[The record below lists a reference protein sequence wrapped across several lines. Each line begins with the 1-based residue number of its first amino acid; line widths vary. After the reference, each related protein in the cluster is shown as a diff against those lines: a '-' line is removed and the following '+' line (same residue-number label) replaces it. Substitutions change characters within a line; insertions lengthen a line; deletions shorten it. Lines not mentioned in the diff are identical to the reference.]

1 MRAVIWLV
9 LLFVAAV
16 VAAITLGANDG
27 LVSLYWRGWRMDL
40 SLNLFLLALLAG
52 GAVVVSALQALR
64 ALTRLPQRAREWRAL
79 RRERAVQAALRQ
91 ALAEFL
97 AARYT
102 RAQKAAQR
110 ALALRDSTPEGG
122 ELELAQLS
130 HLLAAASAHR
140 LQNRAE
146 RDEQL
151 RQALALRRG
160 TGVPRPGDD
169 AALLLSAEWAL
180 DDRDAAQALAL
191 LSELPPGT
199 ARRTQ
204 ALRLR
209 LQAQRLANQPLQALP
224 TARLLAKHQGF
235 SKLAAQ
241 GLLRSL
247 AFQALEQAHDMDQLE
262 QVWQS
267 FDPADRRDPF
277 VAARAA
283 QHAAALG
290 AHGDAR
296 GWLRPLWEQMSE
308 LSADE
313 REQIAL
319 ALLHA
324 LPGLG
329 ADWLPRL
336 ESALQAYAQEP
347 AVVAAAGAAFAERQ
361 LWGKARRPLEQSARD
376 ARLAPAARRRAWRT
390 LAQLAREEGDE
401 PRAHQCNELAAALD

>member
-1 MRAVIWLV
+1 MRSVIWLV

-40 SLNLFLLALLAG
+40 SLNLFLLILLGG
-52 GAVVVSALQALR
+52 GAVLVSALQALR
-64 ALTRLPQRAREWRAL
+64 ALTGLPQRARAWRAL
-79 RRERAVQAALRQ
+79 RRERAAQAALRL

-110 ALALRDSTPEGG
+110 ALALREFTPDGG
-122 ELELAQLS
+122 EQELALLS

-151 RQALALRRG
+151 RQALATRRV
-160 TGVPRPGDD
+160 GVPRPGDD
-169 AALLLSAEWAL
+169 AALLLATEWAL
-180 DDRDAAQALAL
+180 DDRDAAQALTL
-191 LSELPPGT
+191 LSELPPGV

-209 LQAQRLANQPLQALP
+209 LQAQRLAQQPLQALP
-224 TARLLAKHQGF
+224 TARLLSKHQGF
-235 SKLAAQ
+235 SAVAAQ

-247 AFQALEQAHDMDQLE
+247 AFQALEQAHDLDQLS

-267 FDPADRRDPF
+267 LDPADRRDPF

-290 AHGDAR
+290 GHGDAR
-296 GWLRPLWEQMSE
+296 GWLRPLWDRLED
-308 LSADE
+308 LGADE

-319 ALLHA
+319 ALLPA

-336 ESALQAYAQEP
+336 ESALQAYPQEP
-347 AVVAAAGAAFAERQ
+347 AVVVAAGAAFAERQ
-361 LWGKARRPLEQSARD
+361 LWGKARRPLESSARD

-390 LAQLAREEGDE
+390 LAQLAREEGDV
-401 PRAHQCNELAAALD
+401 PRAQECNEFAAALD

>member
-1 MRAVIWLV
+1 MRAVVWLV

-27 LVSLYWRGWRMDL
+27 IASFYWRGWRVDL
-40 SLNLFLLALLAG
+40 SLNLFLLGLLAG
-52 GAVVVSALQALR
+52 VAVLVSALQALR
-64 ALTRLPQRAREWRAL
+64 ALVGLPQRAREWRAL
-79 RRERAVQAALRQ
+79 RRERAVQSALRQ

-110 ALALRDSTPEGG
+110 ALSLRDATPEGG
-122 ELELAQLS
+122 EQELAQLS

-140 LQNRAE
+140 LQNRTE

-151 RQALALRRG
+151 RQALATRRVA
-160 TGVPRPGDD
+160 VPRPGDD
-169 AALLLSAEWAL
+169 AALLLAAEWAL
-180 DDRDAAQALAL
+180 DDRDAAQALVL

-209 LQAQRLANQPLQALP
+209 LQAQRLAQQPLQALP
-224 TARLLAKHQGF
+224 TARLLSKHQGF

-247 AFQALEQAHDMDQLE
+247 AFQALDQAHDQDQLE

-267 FDPADRRDPF
+267 FDPSDRRDAF

-283 QHAAALG
+283 QRAAALG
-290 AHGDAR
+290 SHGDAR
-296 GWLRPLWEQMSE
+296 GWLRPLWERLDE
-308 LSADE
+308 LGADE
-313 REQIAL
+313 REQISL

-324 LPGLG
+324 LPGMG

-336 ESALQAYAQEP
+336 ESALQSYAQEP
-347 AVVAAAGAAFAERQ
+347 AVVVAAGAAFAERQ
-361 LWGKARRPLEQSARD
+361 LWGKARRLLEQSARD
-376 ARLAPAARRRAWRT
+376 ARLDAAARRRAWRT

-401 PRAHQCNELAAALD
+401 PRAHECTEFAAALD

>member
-1 MRAVIWLV
+1 MRAVVWLV

-16 VAAITLGANDG
+16 VAATTLGANDG
-27 LVSLYWRGWRMDL
+27 IASFYWRGWRVDL
-40 SLNLFLLALLAG
+40 SINLFLLGLLAG
-52 GAVVVSALQALR
+52 VAVLVSALQALR
-64 ALTRLPQRAREWRAL
+64 ALVGLPQRAREWRAL

-110 ALALRDSTPEGG
+110 ALALRDATPEGG
-122 ELELAQLS
+122 EQELAQLS

-140 LQNRAE
+140 LQNRTE

-151 RQALALRRG
+151 RQALATRR
-160 TGVPRPGDD
+160 VAVARPGDD
-169 AALLLSAEWAL
+169 AALLLAAEWAL
-180 DDRDAAQALAL
+180 DDRDAAQALVL

-209 LQAQRLANQPLQALP
+209 LQAQRLAQQPLQALP
-224 TARLLAKHQGF
+224 TARLLSKHQGF

-247 AFQALEQAHDMDQLE
+247 AFQALDQAHDQDQLE

-267 FDPADRRDPF
+267 FDPADRRDAF

-283 QHAAALG
+283 QRAAALG
-290 AHGDAR
+290 SHGDAR
-296 GWLRPLWEQMSE
+296 AWLRPLWERLDE
-308 LSADE
+308 LGADE

-324 LPGLG
+324 LPGMG

-336 ESALQAYAQEP
+336 ESALQSYAQEP
-347 AVVAAAGAAFAERQ
+347 AVVVAAGAAFAERQ

-376 ARLAPAARRRAWRT
+376 VRLDTAARRRAWRT

-401 PRAHQCNELAAALD
+401 PRAHECTEFAAALD

>member
-1 MRAVIWLV
+1 MRSVIWLV

-27 LVSLYWRGWRMDL
+27 LVSLYWRGWRVDL

-52 GAVVVSALQALR
+52 GAVLVSALQALR
-64 ALTRLPQRAREWRAL
+64 ALTGLPQRAREWRAL
-79 RRERAVQAALRQ
+79 RRERAAQAALRL

-110 ALALRDSTPEGG
+110 ALALREATPEGG
-122 ELELAQLS
+122 EQELALLS

-140 LQNRAE
+140 LQNRTE

-151 RQALALRRG
+151 RQVLATRRG
-160 TGVPRPGDD
+160 GVARPGDD
-169 AALLLSAEWAL
+169 AALLLAAEWAL
-180 DDRDAAQALAL
+180 DDRDATQALSL

-209 LQAQRLANQPLQALP
+209 LQAQRLAQQPLQALP

-235 SKLAAQ
+235 SALAAQ

-247 AFQALEQAHDMDQLE
+247 AFQALEQAHDLDQLE

-267 FDPADRRDPF
+267 LDPSDRRDPF

-283 QHAAALG
+283 QHAASLG

-296 GWLRPLWEQMSE
+296 GWLRPLWERLDE
-308 LSADE
+308 LSPEE

-319 ALLHA
+319 ALLQA
-324 LPGLG
+324 LPGIG

-336 ESALQAYAQEP
+336 ESALQAYPQEP
-347 AVVAAAGAAFAERQ
+347 AVVVVAGAAFAERQ

-376 ARLAPAARRRAWRT
+376 ARLASMARRRAWRT
-390 LAQLAREEGDE
+390 LAQLAREEGDQD
-401 PRAHQCNELAAALD
+401 RAHECHEFAAALD

>member
-1 MRAVIWLV
+1 V
-9 LLFVAAV
+9 
-16 VAAITLGANDG
+16 G
-27 LVSLYWRGWRMDL
+27 L
-40 SLNLFLLALLAG
+40 
-52 GAVVVSALQALR
+52 
-64 ALTRLPQRAREWRAL
+64 PPRAREWRAL

-91 ALAEFL
+91 SLAEFL

-110 ALALRDSTPEGG
+110 ALTLRDATPDGG
-122 ELELAQLS
+122 EQELAQLS
-130 HLLAAASAHR
+130 HLLVAASAHR
-140 LQNRAE
+140 LQNRVE

-151 RQALALRRG
+151 RQALATRRG
-160 TGVPRPGDD
+160 PVGRPGDD
-169 AALLLSAEWAL
+169 AALLLAAEWAL
-180 DDRDAAQALAL
+180 DDRDAAQALTL

-209 LQAQRLANQPLQALP
+209 LQAQRLAQQPLQALP

-235 SKLAAQ
+235 SKLGAQ

-247 AFQALEQAHDMDQLE
+247 AFQALEQAHDLDQLE

-267 FDPADRRDPF
+267 LDPSDRRDPF

-283 QHAAALG
+283 QHAASLG

-296 GWLRPLWEQMSE
+296 GWLRPLWERLDE
-308 LSADE
+308 LSPEE

-319 ALLHA
+319 ALLPA

-336 ESALQAYAQEP
+336 ESALQAYPQEP
-347 AVVAAAGAAFAERQ
+347 AVVVAAGAAFAERQ

-376 ARLAPAARRRAWRT
+376 ARLASAARRRAWRT
-390 LAQLAREEGDE
+390 LAQLARGEGDE
-401 PRAHQCNELAAALD
+401 ARAQDCNEFAAALD

>member
-1 MRAVIWLV
+1 MRSVIWLV

-40 SLNLFLLALLAG
+40 SLNLFLLILLGG
-52 GAVVVSALQALR
+52 GAVLVSALQALR
-64 ALTRLPQRAREWRAL
+64 ALTGLPQRAREWRAL
-79 RRERAVQAALRQ
+79 RRERAAQAALRL

-110 ALALRDSTPEGG
+110 ALALREFTPDGG
-122 ELELAQLS
+122 EQELALLS

-151 RQALALRRG
+151 RQALATRRV
-160 TGVPRPGDD
+160 GVPRPGDD
-169 AALLLSAEWAL
+169 AALLLATEWAL

-191 LSELPPGT
+191 LSELPPGV

-209 LQAQRLANQPLQALP
+209 LQAQRLAQQPLQALP
-224 TARLLAKHQGF
+224 TARLLSKHQGF
-235 SKLAAQ
+235 SAVAAQ

-247 AFQALEQAHDMDQLE
+247 AFQALEQAHDLDQLA

-267 FDPADRRDPF
+267 LDPADRRDPF

-290 AHGDAR
+290 GHGDAR
-296 GWLRPLWEQMSE
+296 GWLRPLWERLE
-308 LSADE
+308 DLGADE

-319 ALLHA
+319 ALLPA

-336 ESALQAYAQEP
+336 ESALQAYPQEP
-347 AVVAAAGAAFAERQ
+347 AVVVAAGAAFAERQ
-361 LWGKARRPLEQSARD
+361 LWGKARRPLESSARD

-390 LAQLAREEGDE
+390 LAQLAREEGDV
-401 PRAHQCNELAAALD
+401 PRAHECNEFAAALD